1 MKRRPLN
8 RSQLLPLPAEA
19 LRRVR
24 LRHHLALASLRG
36 AQAAPEQLALLL
48 STVQIAYLL
57 RSPAA
62 GRAARAAARQAD
74 EAGDGWD
81 ACEIDDEA
89 APYRRAERALEQCY
103 LRLRGGAAELL
114 RDDERRELER
124 LMTAF
129 DARLAT
135 LPSQRYLDAQA
146 ELHHYVFTGRSP
158 IPAGPCDRPNS
169 AIALKKIAPPSGGRD
184 IQV

>member
-1 MKRRPLN
+1 MGTAIKRRPLS
-8 RSQLLPLPAEA
+8 RSQLLPLPAEY

-24 LRHHLALASLRG
+24 LRHHIALASLRG

-62 GRAARAAARQAD
+62 ARAAAVQAA
-74 EAGDGWD
+74 EAGGTSG
-81 ACEIDDEA
+81 IDDEA
-89 APYRRAERALEQCY
+89 APYRRAERAIEQCY
-103 LRLRGGAAELL
+103 LRLSDGAADLL
-114 RDDERRELER
+114 RDDERSELER

-158 IPAGPCDRPNS
+158 IPA
-169 AIALKKIAPPSGGRD
+169 ALA
-184 IQV
+184 

>member
-1 MKRRPLN
+1 MN
-8 RSQLLPLPAEA
+8 RSQLLPLPADY

-24 LRHHLALASLRG
+24 LRHHIALASLRG

-62 GRAARAAARQAD
+62 AALAALQAA
-74 EAGDGWD
+74 EAAEAVAMGEGGG
-81 ACEIDDEA
+81 ACDPRDIGDEA
-89 APYRRAERALEQCY
+89 APYRRAERAIEQCY
-103 LRLRGGAAELL
+103 VRLSDGAADLL
-114 RDDERRELER
+114 HDDERRELER

-135 LPSQRYLDAQA
+135 LPTQRYLDAQA

-158 IPAGPCDRPNS
+158 IPA
-169 AIALKKIAPPSGGRD
+169 AHA
-184 IQV
+184 

>member
-1 MKRRPLN
+1 MGAAIKRRSMS
-8 RSQLLPLPAEA
+8 RSQLLPLPAEY

-48 STVQIAYLL
+48 GTVQIAYLL

-62 GRAARAAARQAD
+62 ARAALLAA
-74 EAGDGWD
+74 ETGDGCD
-81 ACEIDDEA
+81 SNAIGDEA
-89 APYRRAERALEQCY
+89 APYRRAEQALERCY
-103 LRLRGGAAELL
+103 LRLSDGGADLL

-158 IPAGPCDRPNS
+158 IPA
-169 AIALKKIAPPSGGRD
+169 AHA
-184 IQV
+184 